1 MAEEREPDWVRN
13 ARRTVH
19 RNALLAD
26 SGDGSE
32 RRGGAPGP
40 EADVWYGPV
49 GEYWSGPGAIWQG
62 GVGGTSN
69 SGVKVTAAS
78 SLQQSVVFG
87 CVRVIA
93 ETLMTVPMELY
104 RKAPGSKT
112 REVVTSHPMLET
124 LRQPNSHQLGAE
136 FVETLTGHLV
146 LRGTGFA
153 KMIRGP
159 RTGFADGL
167 DPLLPHRLIVERL
180 ASGDLRYQYT
190 ELNGEISHLAESE
203 VFRIPGFGGDG
214 VIGYSVVTLARE
226 AIGLALAEESFGA
239 RIFSQA
245 ALHAGILSHPGVLT
259 QEASKR
265 LRSDWKKQYAGLAN
279 AHQPAVLEEGM
290 KWQQVSMS
298 SEDAQFLESRSFQ
311 AYEIARWFRVPP
323 HLLGILDRSTNNNIE
338 QQALEFVKFTMTP
351 IAQRW
356 AMAIKRELL
365 LDPDLFVRFNFDD
378 LSSGDLESWMK
389 AHSLGVLNGIES
401 PNEAREARGMDPD
414 PDGDGLRVPLNTG
427 DAGGN
432 PATTSGEPGTKPE
445 KEPEEEPEEEEP
457 KKAAAV
463 LADVL
468 PGKPPQGRA
477 LALEAARRVVHR
489 EVTEIRRWAPRLAAD
504 PAGWKKWLTEF
515 YGKHEDVVRSAM
527 LIGDGEAKA
536 YCVIHRQAAETLAT
550 SDLDR
555 WEVHGVALLAALS
568 EAEACRLP
576 DPPPPP
582 APPSPKRVTI
592 RRDAK
597 GAVID
602 LLVTPEPVAP

>member
-259 QEASKR
+259 PEAKKR

-311 AYEIARWFRVPP
+311 AYEVARWFRVPP

-365 LDPDLFVRFNFDD
+365 EDPDLYVRFNFDD

-401 PNEAREARGMDPD
+401 PNEAREAKGMDPD
-414 PDGDGLRVPLNTG
+414 PDGDGLRIPLNTG
-427 DAGGN
+427 AAGGD
-432 PATTSGEPGTKPE
+432 PATTTGAPGAKPKPDPEDAAEPPE
-445 KEPEEEPEEEEP
+445 P
-457 KKAAAV
+457 AA
-463 LADVL
+463 LL
-468 PGKPPQGRA
+468 PVKSPQA
-477 LALEAARRVVHR
+477 HAFAQAAARRVVHR
-489 EVTEIRRWAPRLAAD
+489 EVTEIQRWAPRFAAD
-504 PAGWKKWLTEF
+504 PAGWKKWLDEF
-515 YGKHEDVVRSAM
+515 YAKHEDVVRVAM
-527 LIGDGEAKA
+527 LIGDREAKA
-536 YCVIHRQAAETLAT
+536 YCLTQRREAETLSK
-550 SDLDR
+550 SDIAF
-555 WEVHGVALLAALS
+555 WEVSRVAFLTALA
-568 EAEACRLP
+568 EAEPCK
-576 DPPPPP
+576 PPPV
-582 APPSPKRVTI
+582 AAPKRVTI
-592 RRDAK
+592 ERDAK
-597 GAVID
+597 GAVAAF
-602 LLVTPEPVAP
+602 LVTPESVSP